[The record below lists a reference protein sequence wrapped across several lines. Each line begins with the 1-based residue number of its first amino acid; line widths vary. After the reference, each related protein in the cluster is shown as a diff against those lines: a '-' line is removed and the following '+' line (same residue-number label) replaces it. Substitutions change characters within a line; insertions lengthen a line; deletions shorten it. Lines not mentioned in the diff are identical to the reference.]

1 MEEDLKRIK
10 ACLEFED
17 YYSILEY
24 ITLIVENYTGTEKE
38 FLLKIVK
45 NIKSGNYKEVHN
57 LLKS

>member
-24 ITLIVENYTGTEKE
+24 ITLIVENYTGTEKK
-38 FLLKIVK
+38 FLLEIVK
-45 NIKSGNYKEVHN
+45 NIKCSNYKEVHR

>member
-24 ITLIVENYTGTEKE
+24 ITIVIEKYTGKDKE
-38 FLLKIVK
+38 FLLEIVK
-45 NIKSGNYKEVHN
+45 NIKCSNYKEVNN

>member
-10 ACLEFED
+10 ACLTYED

-24 ITLIVENYTGTEKE
+24 ITLIISKYTGIEKE

-45 NIKSGNYKEVHN
+45 NIKSGNYKEVNN
-57 LLKS
+57 LLKI